1 MITLFSKSSELQ
13 DTILCSSSSTLK
25 PKNLRI
31 ESRTSLALILI
42 FSSFNSISTR
52 ACSRAGSS
60 TSSEF
65 IPPEPPPE
73 AVCSWSTLSSSNGA
87 VKSFN
92 FSAAEPAAAPIPL
105 TASAASS
112 APEVSTLFIDV
123 SNSLKEDAIKLST
136 ILRAII
142 KPLTYAM
149 ALDRGATI
157 KLPIALPNWDIC
169 SLKIRSW
176 FAGVSIF
183 RAKSPSSS
191 EAFSESKLY

>member
-1 MITLFSKSSELQ
+1 M
-13 DTILCSSSSTLK
+13 
-25 PKNLRI
+25 
-31 ESRTSLALILI
+31 ALILI

-60 TSSEF
+60 TSSEVT
-65 IPPEPPPE
+65 PPEPPPE
-73 AVCSWSTLSSSNGA
+73 ADCSWSTLSSSNGA
-87 VKSFN
+87 VKSFS

-123 SNSLKEDAIKLST
+123 FNSLKEDAMKLSI
-136 ILRAII
+136 ILKAII
-142 KPLTYAM
+142 KPLTYAI